1 MGAQN
6 SNLRRVIEDEF
17 AQRTAGTGRDWLR
30 LDELLALQ
38 LPQSTYSLDLSH
50 LGILF
55 VLDRC
60 CTSCDLTAHLRH

>member
-6 SNLRRVIEDEF
+6 SNLRRVIEDDF
-17 AQRTAGTGRDWLR
+17 TQRTEGTGRYWLR

-38 LPQSTYSLDLSH
+38 LPQSTHSLDLSH

-55 VLDRC
+55 VLDR
-60 CTSCDLTAHLRH
+60 